1 MEPGVNLNLEKERK
15 VGNNVK
21 VLKDI
26 TTLRARWN

>member
-26 TTLRARWN
+26 TLRARWN